1 MLTFNWLAIIVS
13 VVVMNVVG
21 MLWYGETVLGKKWR
35 SLVGISD
42 ADMEAAK
49 KTGGPWK
56 AMGIGM
62 IASLVMVYVL
72 AHIVYTYQATD
83 VLSGMMGG
91 FWVWLGFF
99 ATTMLN
105 GVLYER
111 KPFALYA
118 INVGYYFV
126 TLLAA
131 GAILA
136 VWR

>member
-1 MLTFNWLAIIVS
+1 MDFNWWAIIVA
-13 VVVMNVVG
+13 VLVMNIVG
-21 MLWYGETVLGKKWR
+21 MVWYGNTLLGKEWR
-35 SLVGISD
+35 RLVGISD
-42 ADMEAAK
+42 ADMEAAQK
-49 KTGGPWK
+49 NGGPWK

-83 VLSGMMGG
+83 ALSGIMGG

-105 GVLYER
+105 SVLYER
-111 KPFALYA
+111 RPLRLYA
-118 INVGYYFV
+118 INVGYYLV

>member
-1 MLTFNWLAIIVS
+1 MNFNWWAIVVS
-13 VVVMNVVG
+13 VLLMNIVG
-21 MLWYGETVLGKKWR
+21 MIWYGETILGRKWR
-35 SLVGISD
+35 SLVGVSD

-49 KTGGPWK
+49 KTSGPWK

-62 IASLVMVYVL
+62 IASVVMIYVL
-72 AHIVYTYQATD
+72 AHIIYTYGATTL
-83 VLSGMMGG
+83 VAGLQGG

-111 KPFALYA
+111 KPFTLYA

-136 VWR
+136 LWR

>member
-1 MLTFNWLAIIVS
+1 MNLNWWAIIVS
-13 VVVMNVVG
+13 VLFMNIVG
-21 MLWYGETVLGKKWR
+21 MVWYGETALGKEWR
-35 SLVGISD
+35 RLVGISD

-56 AMGIGM
+56 AMGVGM
-62 IASLVMVYVL
+62 LASVVMVYVL

-83 VLSGMMGG
+83 ILSGLMGG

-111 KPFALYA
+111 RPLRLYA
-118 INVGYYFV
+118 INVGYYLV

-131 GAILA
+131 GALLA
-136 VWR
+136 LWR